1 MKSLKG
7 TVYSF
12 IGGIANVK
20 TETNEMISCKPLGI
34 FKFKNKNN
42 SIICGDKVLLEFN
55 EDVYQITEIFPR
67 KNELIRPKVSNID
80 SVLIIQS
87 VIEPNLNR
95 TLLNKYLMFYE
106 YHIDNVWIAFSKTDL
121 LSKEKYEEFLKI
133 KNEFIQCGYLVFDLN
148 NPDEFNKLFSSFN
161 NKLICLVG
169 NSGVGKSTFLNRI
182 NPNLLLRVQEISKS
196 LNRGKHT
203 TTNVAII
210 DFNNYSI
217 IDTPGFSS
225 LDLNF
230 SKEQIAIGWQ
240 EFRNYASKCKYSNCL
255 HLTEPNCEIKNMLK
269 SGKILEFRYNDYC
282 YFLKNTK

>member
-42 SIICGDKVLLEFN
+42 PIICGDKVLLEFN

-121 LSKEKYEEFLKI
+121 LSKEKYKEFLKI
-133 KNEFIQCGYLVFDLN
+133 KNEFSRCGYLVFDLN
-148 NPDEFNKLFSSFN
+148 NPDEFNKLLSSFN

-203 TTNVAII
+203 TTNVGII

>member
-95 TLLNKYLMFYE
+95 ALLNKYLMFYE

-133 KNEFIQCGYLVFDLN
+133 KNEFSQCGYLVFDLN
-148 NPDEFNKLFSSFN
+148 NLDEFKKLLSSFN

-203 TTNVAII
+203 TTNVGII

-282 YFLKNTK
+282 YFLKNSK